1 MGEPMFKILTYNN
14 ISAAGLEKFPRE
26 RYEVAS
32 EIQHP
37 DAILLRSF
45 DLHGVPIP
53 ETVKAVGRAGAGVNN
68 IPVAEYS
75 KRGIPV
81 FNAPG
86 ANANAV
92 KELVIAGM
100 LLAARRICP
109 AWDYARHLDGDDE
122 TVHTLVEKGKKQFAG
137 FELAGKTL
145 AVLGLGAIGV
155 RVANAALGLGMHV
168 VGYDPLLTVESAW
181 QLSSSVARATSV
193 DDLIARADLVSL
205 HVPLNDHTRHL
216 INAARIDFM
225 KKGAILL
232 NFSRAGVV
240 DDPAVCAALDAGRLQ
255 AYVCDFPSR
264 QIIEHP
270 KAIVLPHLGAST
282 AEAEEN
288 CAVMVAERVRDYLEN
303 GNIHHSVNFPDVVMP
318 RNGGVRLGIAN
329 ENVPNMVGQISGAL
343 ADANLNIIDLL
354 NKSRGDYAYTLIDI
368 NAEVPEATLNRIR
381 SIQGVLT
388 ARVI

>member
-14 ISAAGLEKFPRE
+14 ISATGLEKFPRE

-155 RVANAALGLGMHV
+155 KVANAAISLGMRV

-288 CAVMVAERVRDYLEN
+288 CAVMVAERVKDYLEN
-303 GNIHHSVNFPDVVMP
+303 GNIHHSVNFPDVAMP

-343 ADANLNIIDLL
+343 AEANLNIIDLL

>member
-1 MGEPMFKILTYNN
+1 
-14 ISAAGLEKFPRE
+14 
-26 RYEVAS
+26 
-32 EIQHP
+32 
-37 DAILLRSF
+37 
-45 DLHGVPIP
+45 
-53 ETVKAVGRAGAGVNN
+53 
-68 IPVAEYS
+68 
-75 KRGIPV
+75 
-81 FNAPG
+81 
-86 ANANAV
+86 
-92 KELVIAGM
+92 
-100 LLAARRICP
+100 
-109 AWDYARHLDGDDE
+109 
-122 TVHTLVEKGKKQFAG
+122 
-137 FELAGKTL
+137 
-145 AVLGLGAIGV
+145 
-155 RVANAALGLGMHV
+155 
-168 VGYDPLLTVESAW
+168 
-181 QLSSSVARATSV
+181 
-193 DDLIARADLVSL
+193 
-205 HVPLNDHTRHL
+205 
-216 INAARIDFM
+216 
-225 KKGAILL
+225 
-232 NFSRAGVV
+232 VV

>member
-1 MGEPMFKILTYNN
+1 MFKILTYNN

-26 RYEVAS
+26 HYEVAS

-53 ETVKAVGRAGAGVNN
+53 DTVKAVGRAGAGVNN

-75 KRGIPV
+75 KRGVPV

-100 LLAARRICP
+100 LLAARKICP
-109 AWDYARHLDGDDE
+109 AWDYARHLEGDDE
-122 TVHTLVEKGKKQFAG
+122 AIHHQVEKGKKQFAG

-145 AVLGLGAIGV
+145 GVLGLGAIGV
-155 RVANAALGLGMHV
+155 KVANAAIDLGMHV
-168 VGYDPLLTVESAW
+168 VGHDPLLTVESAW
-181 QLSSSVARATSV
+181 QLSSSVSRAVSI
-193 DDLIARADLVSL
+193 DDLLSRSDLVSL
-205 HVPLNDHTRHL
+205 HIPLGEQTRHL
-216 INAARIDFM
+216 INAARLGVM
-225 KKGAILL
+225 KKGATLL

-240 DDPAVCAALDAGRLQ
+240 DETAVCAALSAGQLH
-255 AYVCDFPSR
+255 AYVCDFPGR
-264 QIIEHP
+264 TTLGHP
-270 KAIVLPHLGAST
+270 KIIVLPHLGAST

-288 CAVMVAERVRDYLEN
+288 CAAMVAERLRDFLEN
-303 GNIHHSVNFPDVVMP
+303 GNIRHSVNFPEVAMP
-318 RNGGVRLGIAN
+318 RTEGPRLGVAN
-329 ENVPNMVGQISGAL
+329 ENVPNMVGQISVAL
-343 ADANLNIIDLL
+343 AEANLNIIDLL
-354 NKSRGDYAYTLIDI
+354 NKSRGDYAYTLIDLSS
-368 NAEVPEATLNRIR
+368 EVPPETLERIR
-381 SIQGVLT
+381 AIKGVLS